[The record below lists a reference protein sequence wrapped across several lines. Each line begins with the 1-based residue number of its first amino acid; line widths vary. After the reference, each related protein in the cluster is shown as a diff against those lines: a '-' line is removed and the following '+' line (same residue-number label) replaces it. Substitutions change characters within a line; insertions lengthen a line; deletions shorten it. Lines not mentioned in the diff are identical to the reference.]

1 MRRRFTHWLTE
12 ILWSLVFRHYFDLK
26 SLKMNRTVAID
37 YHKASQSLMKWIK
50 TKVPNCHISNI
61 PTDFRN
67 GVLLCQLV
75 NAIVPK
81 TIHPS
86 VFADNINEEDAVYCA
101 MEAAK
106 EALGIPALISPVD
119 IFDCRADEKSLITY
133 LALFR
138 SADRMLKRGIRPA
151 VPRHDRFGNSSRIYE
166 KNHEQPNSMA
176 YGFGVRYGEVGIP
189 TEFVIQMNGT
199 DKSDI
204 HISITCTPEK
214 EFSMRLKPEPRLR
227 PMGESVYI
235 VSYTPVV
242 AGYYEISVVCDLKH
256 IHNSPFKIRVTEPK
270 NCLTP
275 SNESNTV
282 ISNESQMRPSPNEY
296 LLFSDDSQYP
306 TNSTE
311 LDTMS
316 DKCSCRPESF
326 NTVDSGIESVSC
338 NGSTTEYHSLTDNS
352 ERGSLARTATS
363 SPNCLSKGG
372 SESSAFS
379 DFDIFEATGQGLNS
393 GEVGVM
399 SYFEVRT
406 PNSSNG
412 PLTVIVTCPAVSIPT
427 PIVNTKSDGDQL
439 IHDVMF
445 LPTEPGTYQIEL
457 KWGTQLIALSP
468 YTVTVT
474 EAVASEDR
482 TIDTT
487 DLDRFLNEAV
497 NNEKQAVLYYSATSV
512 DARHMR
518 RCQYLESIL
527 RSEIERLIL
536 EKVAV
541 DLELRAEE
549 RRQLFSKV
557 SQGSTSLPFVFL
569 NKKFLG
575 TFETLITLHRRGGL
589 KDFIDREF
597 DCFRSVEESNDLV
610 DFKTLREIKATLRAL
625 KSPLLSQT

>member
-1 MRRRFTHWLTE
+1 VRRRFTHWLTE
-12 ILWSLVFRHYFDLK
+12 ILWSLIFRHYFDLK
-26 SLKMNRTVAID
+26 SLKMNRTVTID
-37 YHKASQSLMKWIK
+37 YHKASQSLIKWIK
-50 TKVPNCHISNI
+50 TKIPNCHITNI

-67 GVLLCQLV
+67 GVVLCQLV
-75 NAIVPK
+75 NAIAPK
-81 TIHPS
+81 TIDPS
-86 VFADNINEEDAVYCA
+86 VFAENINEEDTVYYA

-106 EALGIPALISPVD
+106 EVLGIPALISPIDV
-119 IFDCRADEKSLITY
+119 FDCRADEKSLITY

-151 VPRHDRFGNSSRIYE
+151 VARHDRFGNSNRIYE
-166 KNHEQPNSMA
+166 RIREQPNSMA

-189 TEFVIQMNGT
+189 TEFIIQINGT
-199 DKSDI
+199 DKSDV

-214 EFSMRLKPEPRLR
+214 EFGLRLKPEPRLR
-227 PMGESVYI
+227 PIGESVYI

-242 AGYYEISVVCDLKH
+242 AGYYEISVVCNLKH

-270 NCLTP
+270 NDFVR

-282 ISNESQMRPSPNEY
+282 ISNESDMRPSASEY
-296 LLFSDDSQYP
+296 LLFSDDIQCP
-306 TNSTE
+306 ANSTE
-311 LDTMS
+311 LDNIS
-316 DKCSCRPESF
+316 DKGSCRPESF

-338 NGSTTEYHSLTDNS
+338 NGSTTECHALTDTS
-352 ERGSLARTATS
+352 ERGSLARTVTS

-379 DFDIFEATGQGLNS
+379 DIDFFEATGQGLNS

-412 PLTVIVTCPAVSIPT
+412 PLSVIVTCPAVSIPT
-427 PIVNTKSDGDQL
+427 PIVNTKLDGDQL

-457 KWGTQLIALSP
+457 KWGNQLIALSP
-468 YTVTVT
+468 YNVTVT
-474 EAVASEDR
+474 EAVANEDR
-482 TIDTT
+482 TVDTT
-487 DLDRFLNEAV
+487 DLDKFLNEAV
-497 NNEKQAVLYYSATSV
+497 SNEKQAVLYFSATSA
-512 DARHMR
+512 DARHVR

-527 RSEIERLIL
+527 RSEIERLNL

-557 SQGSTSLPFVFL
+557 SQGSPSLPFVFL
-569 NKKFLG
+569 NEKFLG
-575 TFETLITLHRRGGL
+575 TFETLITLHRRGDL

-597 DCFRSVEESNDLV
+597 DCFRTVEESNDLV